1 METRTS
7 RSRWLLGVL
16 IVLATTA
23 VPARGTTFVRLGLE
37 ELTAGSSTIVLGE
50 VVGSHSYWSPD
61 SSMILTDVR
70 VAPTRVLKGEAES
83 FPVVVTVLGGT
94 VGDITTLIVGGAA
107 LEPGRSYVLFLG
119 EADLHGAERVRTVR
133 EQAQGVFEVR
143 ATGAGLRAVSQ
154 ASEHHVL
161 PGPGGDTEPP
171 GGRAGLAVEEIVRRI
186 ETLAN
191 RAGRR

>member
-50 VVGSHSYWSPD
+50 VVDSHSYWSPD

-107 LEPGRSYVLFLG
+107 LEAGQSYVLFLG

-133 EQAQGVFEVR
+133 EQAQGVFEIR
-143 ATGAGLRAVSQ
+143 ATEAGLRAVSQ

-161 PGPGGDTEPP
+161 PGLGGATEPP
-171 GGRAGLAVEEIVRRI
+171 GGRVGLALEEIVRQI